1 MLSISDTNFVDFAL
15 EKLCSLLIIQEIKNK
30 NNYFKEQLNDK
41 VISILLSSGFEME
54 CIYKSKD
61 NNDNLDIITFSKI
74 L

>member
-1 MLSISDTNFVDFAL
+1 MSRLLSQ
-15 EKLCSLLIIQEIKNK
+15 KMRSLSTHPLLSVYIL
-30 NNYFKEQLNDK
+30 KEQLNDK